1 MNKKF
6 RQISLMGLLVFGFG
20 AYLVQDFYPWLL
32 WLLFPLE
39 VLCVFVDWLLQ
50 QQQLNQQKAVKL
62 GKSRWTLWQMM
73 GYVLV
78 GLLFL
83 FLGIRDSL
91 QDSQSFYAQ
100 LNAQVPAGSLFLVGG
115 YFKYFPYFVWVDGK
129 RMHFGY
135 NIGKNT
141 WQLNHLVQVRMK
153 DTFLS
158 LEDTHST
165 MEVDLSLLSPAER
178 QRLRAFM
185 SKRLGKR
192 MKE

>member
-6 RQISLMGLLVFGFG
+6 RQISLMALLAFGFG

-39 VLCVFVDWLLQ
+39 VLCVFADWLLR
-50 QQQLNQQKAVKL
+50 QQQLSRQTAVAL

-78 GLLFL
+78 GMLFL
-83 FLGIRDSL
+83 FLGIRESL
-91 QDSQSFYAQ
+91 QSSESFYAQ
-100 LNAQVPAGSLFLVGG
+100 LNAQVPAGSLFLLGG
-115 YFKYFPYFVWVDGK
+115 YFKYFPYFVWMDSK
-129 RMHFGY
+129 RLHFGY
-135 NIGKNT
+135 NVGKSS
-141 WQLNHLVQVRMK
+141 WLLNELVQVRIS
-153 DTFLS
+153 DTFMS
-158 LEDTHST
+158 LEDTKSS
-165 MEVDLSLLSPAER
+165 MEVDLSPLSPAER
-178 QRLRAFM
+178 QRLPAFL